1 VRIPEAAE
9 RRHVSARL
17 GHNGLRVAVA
27 GWGSWQRRLQQ
38 RVVTW
43 ADKHTSR
50 AHIDL
55 ASSTWLLSRDAAGR
69 RCVQFV
75 LNEWMEGASKNDE
88 ADVRRQLDAQGN
100 RLLLEDADPLH
111 MCESTPAPG
120 RAPPPPP
127 PPSFCPSARPFV
139 LTLTSAPPPS
149 PWPRPSSD
157 CPPHPNQVRAAR
169 GGDVPHCRPGL
180 QAAQ

>member
-1 VRIPEAAE
+1 MRIPEAAE

-111 MCESTPAPG
+111 MCEST
-120 RAPPPPP
+120 RPPPPLVLPLCP
-127 PPSFCPSARPFV
+127 PLRPDPH
-139 LTLTSAPPPS
+139 LRPPTLAVAPALERLPPS
-149 PWPRPSSD
+149 P
-157 CPPHPNQVRAAR
+157 
-169 GGDVPHCRPGL
+169 
-180 QAAQ
+180 